1 MIKLD
6 ATLVRLF
13 FTSCLEFIYSF
24 LFRTSKTRHRFGNNK
39 HYILSCFILF
49 FLTTSMFSQNGKK
62 IFNANCVAC
71 HTIGKGHL
79 VGPDL
84 KGVTGKHTEDWLLKW
99 IKSSQSMVKSK
110 DPQALALYNQ
120 NNQIVMPDQ
129 PLSDEQIKAII
140 DYIKTG
146 NGDNFVANVKKDTD
160 KKSENEN
167 STNTIVASNNNSFG
181 IANFQSDNK
190 VASSPASIKSNNE
203 NSPSD
208 NKTASSPTAIKS
220 NNENSQSDNKVA
232 FSPTTI
238 KPNNENSQ
246 SDNKSSSELIAAN

>member
-99 IKSSQSMVKSK
+99 IRSSQSMVKSK

-129 PLSDEQIKAII
+129 PFSDGQIKALL

-146 NGDNFVANVKKDTD
+146 NSTDAIANDNKGMD
-160 KKSENEN
+160 KKSV
-167 STNTIVASNNNSFG
+167 SDIPGNTVDA
-181 IANFQSDNK
+181 
-190 VASSPASIKSNNE
+190 
-203 NSPSD
+203 
-208 NKTASSPTAIKS
+208 
-220 NNENSQSDNKVA
+220 
-232 FSPTTI
+232 
-238 KPNNENSQ
+238 
-246 SDNKSSSELIAAN
+246 